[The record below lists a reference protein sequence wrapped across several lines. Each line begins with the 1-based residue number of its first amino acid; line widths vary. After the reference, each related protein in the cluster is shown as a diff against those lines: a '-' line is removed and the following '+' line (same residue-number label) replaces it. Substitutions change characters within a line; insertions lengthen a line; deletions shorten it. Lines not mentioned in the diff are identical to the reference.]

1 MGMGRWYLPRRRER
15 TQTDEVNRGVGRWNR
30 VGRRTPAGLG
40 VPGRTTADSHAVL
53 NIDRYGE
60 RHALGRRLVLVAVL
74 AAAIVGGMLPHA
86 ALSAVPGRTAEIV
99 QAAEAPLAG
108 PLHCLDATCG
118 KGAPSAPT
126 PTPGVVL
133 AAVIG
138 GVVAA
143 FALQRLRDDAAA
155 SASPHSLPA

>member
-1 MGMGRWYLPRRRER
+1 M
-15 TQTDEVNRGVGRWNR
+15 
-30 VGRRTPAGLG
+30 
-40 VPGRTTADSHAVL
+40 
-53 NIDRYGE
+53 
-60 RHALGRRLVLVAVL
+60 ALGRRLVLVAVL

-118 KGAPSAPT
+118 KGTPSALT

-133 AAVIG
+133 AAVLG
-138 GVVAA
+138 GMVAA
-143 FALQRLRDDAAA
+143 FALSAAATRRRLRP
-155 SASPHSLPA
+155 SPLPSGVTDPFFHPPKSS

>member
-1 MGMGRWYLPRRRER
+1 M
-15 TQTDEVNRGVGRWNR
+15 
-30 VGRRTPAGLG
+30 
-40 VPGRTTADSHAVL
+40 
-53 NIDRYGE
+53 
-60 RHALGRRLVLVAVL
+60 ALGRRLVLVVVF

-99 QAAEAPLAG
+99 QAAEVPLAG

-138 GVVAA
+138 GMVAA
-143 FALQRLRDDAAA
+143 FALSTFATRRRLRE
-155 SASPHSLPA
+155 SPLPSGVTDPFFHPPKSS